1 MKKADQAL
9 IRKPAFG
16 ICENKDADK
25 LHSNRE
31 ADQRL
36 CFCYTDSTTPLL
48 PKSEISSLQPSSV
61 AVQPGLCRTWSETPK
76 TGFLAAHMYRDDLV
90 FSGLIAAVDA
100 VIKCAIDTF
109 TAKKCVPDLV
119 NSLKETLYPENPTN
133 PVQQV
138 FLTAFS
144 GCDIDPTNFP
154 AVTLPEGYG
163 VVEPRDC
170 EAEVKCDTAAIK
182 PCMETLSFDND
193 CG

>member
-1 MKKADQAL
+1 MSHSKTK
-9 IRKPAFG
+9 
-16 ICENKDADK
+16 ICENKDADQ

-36 CFCYTDSTTPLL
+36 CFRYTDSTTPLL

-61 AVQPGLCRTWSETPK
+61 AVQPGFCRTWSETPK
-76 TGFLAAHMYRDDLV
+76 TGILGMRLKCIVMIV

-100 VIKCAIDTF
+100 VMKCAIDTF

-119 NSLKETLYPENPTN
+119 NGLKDTLYPENPTN

-138 FLTAFS
+138 FLTALS
-144 GCDIDPTNFP
+144 GCDIDPADFP
-154 AVTLPEGYG
+154 AVTLPDGYG